1 MKPFE
6 NLLFYNFKNLG
17 LFCLVEE
24 NVRRSKEENS
34 WEKRLKGDMFSQ
46 EEMFS
51 DVNVSL
57 LKKETFLDWT
67 YSHQLI
73 SAFHKAPMYLYRIFN
88 IHSLL
93 YACHFIS
100 SLKSKACLI
109 AFCSIQL
116 CSLPAGQVWG
126 KPAEDPRR
134 PRGVVKRASK

>member
-24 NVRRSKEENS
+24 NVRRSKEENN

-57 LKKETFLDWT
+57 LKKETFLD
-67 YSHQLI
+67 
-73 SAFHKAPMYLYRIFN
+73 
-88 IHSLL
+88 
-93 YACHFIS
+93 
-100 SLKSKACLI
+100 
-109 AFCSIQL
+109 
-116 CSLPAGQVWG
+116 
-126 KPAEDPRR
+126 
-134 PRGVVKRASK
+134 